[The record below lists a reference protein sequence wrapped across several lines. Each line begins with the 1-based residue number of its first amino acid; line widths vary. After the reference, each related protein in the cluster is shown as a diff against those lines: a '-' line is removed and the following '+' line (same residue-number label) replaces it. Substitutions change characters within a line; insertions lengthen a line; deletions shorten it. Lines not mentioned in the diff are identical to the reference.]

1 MKESVLCFTERKKSI
16 GRYTFKLPARTKTML
31 GLNR

>member
-1 MKESVLCFTERKKSI
+1 MKESVLCFTERKKALVC
-16 GRYTFKLPARTKTML
+16 YTFKLPARTKTML